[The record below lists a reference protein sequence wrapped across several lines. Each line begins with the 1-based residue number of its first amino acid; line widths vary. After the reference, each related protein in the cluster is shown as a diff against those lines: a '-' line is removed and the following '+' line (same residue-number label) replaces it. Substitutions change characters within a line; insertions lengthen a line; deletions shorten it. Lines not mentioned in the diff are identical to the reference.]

1 MPRTIASSTLTKL
14 QSTEFVLTHL
24 LKLDLDT
31 PLYLTENPFD
41 IDFDGNTY
49 DANASLVGV
58 GSVTESTDLKV
69 GQINISFSGA
79 DTSTIQTIIG
89 QNIINRKLQIWK
101 VVVND
106 ETGAITGDPIPTFT
120 GYITSFRLD
129 ESPPESTVS
138 INAASH
144 WADFNKKNGRF
155 TNNNSQ
161 QNIFSGD
168 LGMEYAANTI
178 KDLKWGNA

>member
-14 QSTEFVLTHL
+14 QSTDFVLTHL
-24 LKLDLDT
+24 LKIDLST
-31 PLYLTENPFD
+31 PLYLTENPFN
-41 IDFDGNTY
+41 ITYDGNTY
-49 DANASLVGV
+49 QTSASLVSV

-69 GQINISFSGA
+69 GEINITFSGV
-79 DTSTIQTIIG
+79 DTSVLQTILS
-89 QNIINRKLQIWK
+89 QNLINRQVQTWK

-106 ETGAITGDPIPTFT
+106 ETGAIIGDPIPSFT

-129 ESPPESTVS
+129 ESPPESSVS
-138 INAASH
+138 VNAASH

-168 LGMEYAANTI
+168 LGMQYAANTI